1 MNQPRGG
8 VKDAVQHGFSRSG
21 GLPDATTR
29 RRQRYG
35 ESIDTSLAYPGLTS
49 AEVRERIAAGQ
60 VNNIKDTGS
69 RSLASIIRSNT
80 LTWFNGLIGTLWI
93 AMILVAPWQDSLFG
107 FVIVFNT
114 LIGTIQEYRSARTL
128 AKLSLLNETKPLVI
142 RDGNEQNIHLRELVT
157 DDLVL
162 ISSGD
167 QIAVDGTLL
176 EAHGL
181 EVDESLLTGEADPV
195 DKHTDDELMS
205 GSFVVAG
212 SGRYRVTKVGA
223 ESFAGRLTAQARK
236 FQVTDSELRDSIN
249 RFIRY
254 VSFALIPV
262 GALLTYSQLLA
273 DQSLKE
279 AVRGAMAGVVTMVP
293 EGLVLLTSIAMAVGV
308 MRLARR
314 NALVQDMPAV
324 ETLARVD
331 VVCVDKTGTL
341 TAPGMSV
348 QDVVTFSG
356 DPAPALG
363 ALAAAEEN
371 PNPTMQALATRF
383 PDGPAPTDSIPFS
396 SARKW
401 SAVELGG
408 TWWVIGA
415 PDILDPSV
423 DISQWAATGARVLLL
438 GGAASQV
445 SADRDLPV
453 LTPVALVIINQ
464 QLRDD
469 AAETVSYFLDQ
480 GVGLKVISGDE
491 ASTVG
496 AIASKAGIP
505 GADHPVDARATDPVG
520 EVEAASVFGRVNPD
534 QKQDMVDALRK
545 NGHTVAM
552 TGDGVNDVLALKRA
566 DLGIAMGSGSAATR
580 AVAQIVLMDSKWSSL
595 PSVVAEGRR
604 ILGNIERV
612 SAVFL
617 TKSMYALL
625 LAVLVGL
632 TAVPFPFLPRHL
644 TLISALTIGIP
655 GFFLALMPNSERF
668 RPGFFRRVMVFAVPC
683 GFIAAGTAY
692 LAYYVALGLENV
704 DEARVDATIA
714 LFMVTVT
721 VLAVSARPMNP
732 IRAAIVLSMIA
743 AFLAVLFIPPLSQLF
758 ALSLSPDAEG
768 AWTVVIGAVGA
779 ALVVVVARVVRRW
792 Q

>member
-1 MNQPRGG
+1 
-8 VKDAVQHGFSRSG
+8 V
-21 GLPDATTR
+21 T
-29 RRQRYG
+29 
-35 ESIDTSLAYPGLTS
+35 YPGLTT

-80 LTWFNGLIGTLWI
+80 LTWFNALIGGMW
-93 AMILVAPWQDSLFG
+93 AVMIFVAPWQDSLFG

-128 AKLSLLNETKPLVI
+128 AKLSLLNEARPVVV
-142 RDGNEQNIHLRELVT
+142 RDGSQQSIPLRELVV
-157 DDLVL
+157 DDLVMV
-162 ISSGD
+162 STGD

-176 EAHGL
+176 EGHGL
-181 EVDESLLTGEADPV
+181 EVDESLLTGEADPI
-195 DKHTDDELMS
+195 DKAPGDELMS

-212 SGRYRVTKVGA
+212 SGAYRVTRVGA
-223 ESFAGRLTAQARK
+223 DSFAGRLTQQART
-236 FQVTDSELRDSIN
+236 FQTTASELRDSIN

-262 GALLTYSQLLA
+262 GALLTWSQLQA

-279 AVRGAMAGVVTMVP
+279 AIRGAIAGVVTMVP

-348 QDVVTFSG
+348 QDVVVLDG
-356 DPAPALG
+356 DPVHALA

-371 PNPTMQALATRF
+371 PNPTMQAIASQYPEENA
-383 PDGPAPTDSIPFS
+383 PDDSIPFS

-401 SAVELGG
+401 SAARLDDA
-408 TWWVIGA
+408 WWVIGA
-415 PDILDPSV
+415 PDILDPTV
-423 DISQWAATGARVLLL
+423 DISPWAATGARVLLL
-438 GGAASQV
+438 ARTTQAV
-445 SADRDLPV
+445 SADAELPV
-453 LTPVALVIINQ
+453 LQPCALVVINQ

-469 AAETVSYFLDQ
+469 AAETVEYFLSQD
-480 GVGLKVISGDE
+480 VSLKVISGDE

-496 AIASKAGIP
+496 AIAEQAGIP
-505 GADHPVDARATDPVG
+505 GAGHPVDARSTDPV
-520 EVEAASVFGRVNPD
+520 EAVDDASVFGRVNPD
-534 QKQDMVDALRK
+534 QKQDMVDALREK
-545 NGHTVAM
+545 GHTVAM

-566 DLGIAMGSGSAATR
+566 DLGIAMGSGSSATR
-580 AVAQIVLMDSKWSSL
+580 AVAQIVLMDSRWASL

-625 LAVLVGL
+625 LAILVGL
-632 TAVPFPFLPRHL
+632 SAVPFPFLPRHL

-668 RPGFFRRVMVFAVPC
+668 RPGFFRRVMVFAVPS
-683 GFIAAGTAY
+683 GVIAAATAY
-692 LAYYVALGLENV
+692 AAYYVALTLENV
-704 DEARVDATIA
+704 DEARVDATVA
-714 LFMVTVT
+714 LFMVTIT

-732 IRAAIVLSMIA
+732 IRAAIVASMIA
-743 AFLAVLFIPPLSQLF
+743 AFLAVLYIPPLSQLF
-758 ALSLSPDAEG
+758 ALSLSPNAEG
-768 AWTVVIGAVGA
+768 AWTVVIGGMGA
-779 ALVVVVARVVRRW
+779 ALIVVVSRLVRRW